1 MQMRFSAFLPIMGI
15 IEKSLKGF
23 RGAARDR
30 YRRRGEPHVGYAI
43 AGLEI
48 GFHYTEMRL
57 KLYLVGLSSMLDDA
71 CSAFFLYYFFFRR
84 SFRGRKLLAFPTNKP
99 RESQP

>member
-1 MQMRFSAFLPIMGI
+1 MGI

-30 YRRRGEPHVGYAI
+30 AERRAPHVYYAI

-48 GFHYTEMRL
+48 GFHYAEMRL
-57 KLYLVGLSSMLDDA
+57 KS
-71 CSAFFLYYFFFRR
+71 
-84 SFRGRKLLAFPTNKP
+84 
-99 RESQP
+99 